1 MDGELREGEAYI
13 AYILGVVTM
22 METVPEVDPVFRNV
36 FHVCTG
42 GVGLEERAIKALLGG
57 VSQEQIRA
65 VELNIR
71 RSRFLYTELWRADPN
86 PEGEDKQQLLRDLV
100 QGNPLVF

>member
-1 MDGELREGEAYI
+1 VDSELREGEAYI

-36 FHVCTG
+36 FHVYTG
-42 GVGLEERAIKALLGG
+42 GVGLEERAIRALLSG
-57 VSQEQIRA
+57 VTQEQIRA

-71 RSRFLYTELWRADPN
+71 RARFLFTELWRADPD
-86 PEGEDKQQLLRDLV
+86 PESGEKRQLLRDLV
-100 QGNPLVF
+100 QGHPLVF